1 MADREEEKI
10 RGQQAKELLENPI
23 FKEAVQK
30 VSEELDLEWISSPV
44 RDTEGREK
52 IYMMKRML
60 NVLLVQIKSVVE
72 TGQLATKQTDKQEL

>member
-52 IYMMKRML
+52 NLHDEKNVKRSSCA
-60 NVLLVQIKSVVE
+60 NKIRC
-72 TGQLATKQTDKQEL
+72 